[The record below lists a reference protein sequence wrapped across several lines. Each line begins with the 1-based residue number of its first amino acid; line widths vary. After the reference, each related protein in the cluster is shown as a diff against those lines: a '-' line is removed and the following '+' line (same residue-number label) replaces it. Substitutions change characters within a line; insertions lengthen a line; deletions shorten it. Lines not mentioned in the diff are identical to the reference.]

1 MVRYCRRFN
10 IFQAFSCNTG
20 YAANKTFGKICP
32 KAIRA
37 TFFPL
42 CGLSSG
48 QGRVTEGN
56 IQQKEKFK
64 RLAFQR
70 DSLRQFSPFAWNPD
84 LSIRKILKSGLLTV
98 MILKRVV
105 RIFSFKAT
113 NLQRVMLDMKKR
125 WQILWW
131 DSVYW
136 RLPIDFKVRNI

>member
-10 IFQAFSCNTG
+10 IFKAFSCNTG
-20 YAANKTFGKICP
+20 YAADKIFGKICP

-42 CGLSSG
+42 CGLWSG
-48 QGRVTEGN
+48 QGRVTEGD

-64 RLAFQR
+64 RLVFQR
-70 DSLRQFSPFAWNPD
+70 DSLPQFSPFVWNPD
-84 LSIRKILKSGLLTV
+84 LSIRKILKSGWLTV

-113 NLQRVMLDMKKR
+113 NLQHVMLDMKKR

-136 RLPIDFKVRNI
+136 RLPTDFKVRNI